1 MSSFARD
8 PGSITTV
15 VSTWRQ
21 LPPSGQVAPVVPLLP
36 LPSQAAANPQT
47 TTATA
52 VTAVLIGISL
62 SGVRGFT
69 KCDHRGQLSVPVRPV
84 RPGQPGAIDET
95 AAVSGAW
102 PMARRLLYRAG
113 QPELDSTPTGD
124 SIMDIQQKLTSFAMM
139 GATWVMWLL
148 IGLSVGGL
156 AVALER
162 AIYLIRTS
170 DNVRRLKAEIL
181 RLLRAGD
188 LDAARARLAQ
198 SRSVEAQ
205 VVAAG
210 LEQDEGSASAEERM
224 GGAAQIAKLRM
235 EKRLAFL
242 GTLGSNAPFIGLLGT
257 VIGIIRAFEELNG
270 AAGKVTAGLMS
281 EIGEALVATAIGIL
295 VALPAIAFF
304 NFFQRV
310 IKGRL
315 GRADAFG
322 KEVLAVLKA
331 DEGSMRTRDRA
342 MS

>member
-1 MSSFARD
+1 
-8 PGSITTV
+8 
-15 VSTWRQ
+15 
-21 LPPSGQVAPVVPLLP
+21 
-36 LPSQAAANPQT
+36 
-47 TTATA
+47 
-52 VTAVLIGISL
+52 
-62 SGVRGFT
+62 
-69 KCDHRGQLSVPVRPV
+69 
-84 RPGQPGAIDET
+84 
-95 AAVSGAW
+95 
-102 PMARRLLYRAG
+102 
-113 QPELDSTPTGD
+113 
-124 SIMDIQQKLTSFAMM
+124 MDIQQRLTSFAMM

-170 DNVRRLKAEIL
+170 DNIRRLKAEIL

-210 LEQDEGSASAEERM
+210 LEQDEGSAAAEERM

-242 GTLGSNAPFIGLLGT
+242 SL
-257 VIGIIRAFEELNG
+257 
-270 AAGKVTAGLMS
+270 
-281 EIGEALVATAIGIL
+281 
-295 VALPAIAFF
+295 
-304 NFFQRV
+304 FQQV

-315 GRADAFG
+315 GSADAFG

-331 DEGSMRTRDRA
+331 DEGSMLTRDRA